1 MMAQAQ
7 LRGGKQAGGETTWGR
22 ASELTMEQMENIIL
36 EMSNP
41 DMGRSAFML
50 KINDFVAVMDEL
62 VRRCAAQGA
71 NRDEYL
77 LSHAGNMGNGIE
89 EIFNHHSV
97 DDFNSMEQMDKI
109 RNARDT
115 LLGVFQPGH
124 MVVSG
129 QPGAAEPELVL
140 PEVPTPVEVGITG
153 GQDYSVQ
160 FNEEWLGLF
169 ETTDAQNLNANLAA
183 ESAFYSL
190 IGDTAS
196 AAHFGQRWL
205 QDIVDNVNNWRRAN
219 GMAGADMTL
228 DEFMAGSWGNADTR
242 GFIRDRFGVSEDQVD
257 SVLGMLAQ
265 VSQGNILDA
274 LRSAPRN
281 TTFAYTLA
289 SVVAGSLSN
298 AEMHVPLMTMQVDS
312 SVNLYNSEVLFINAI
327 AFAELVLSQ
336 KYTIQATQREDQRWN
351 LEFIPNG
358 ELDPLGG
365 VGAGGEI
372 GFYAG
377 NESRYVSLS
386 VVGEWDAE
394 IQEVVGTATLKF
406 TDASG
411 NPFGIPM
418 DGRLYTAMLASV
430 DTEGRLRASGTLE
443 LSVVENDDYALMVSF
458 GAAYGTNIAD
468 ASQQWLARIGTRD
481 YWTLMPG
488 ATFEIRN
495 IGEIDTG
502 LEKISAGVHG
512 IFDAT
517 GAQAGVMGNVMFYG
531 GDWSVG
537 VEAGWR
543 RIQVLPD
550 MGDLIIGEDQT
561 IDTGQFG
568 IRMEF

>member
-1 MMAQAQ
+1 
-7 LRGGKQAGGETTWGR
+7 
-22 ASELTMEQMENIIL
+22 
-36 EMSNP
+36 
-41 DMGRSAFML
+41 
-50 KINDFVAVMDEL
+50 
-62 VRRCAAQGA
+62 
-71 NRDEYL
+71 
-77 LSHAGNMGNGIE
+77 
-89 EIFNHHSV
+89 
-97 DDFNSMEQMDKI
+97 
-109 RNARDT
+109 
-115 LLGVFQPGH
+115 
-124 MVVSG
+124 
-129 QPGAAEPELVL
+129 
-140 PEVPTPVEVGITG
+140 
-153 GQDYSVQ
+153 VQ

-169 ETTDAQNLNANLAA
+169 ETTDAQTLNANLAA
-183 ESAFYSL
+183 ESAFYCL

-196 AAHFGQRWL
+196 AAHFGQRWI

-219 GMAGADMTL
+219 GMTDADMTMDDL
-228 DEFMAGSWGNADTR
+228 MAGSWGSAGTR
-242 GFIRDRFGVSEDQVD
+242 EFIRDRFGVSEEQV
-257 SVLGMLAQ
+257 SQVLSMLAQ
-265 VSQGNILDA
+265 VSQGNILQA
-274 LRSAPRN
+274 LIDAPRN

-298 AEMHVPLMTMQVDS
+298 AEMQVPVFTTQIDS
-312 SVNLYNSEVLFINAI
+312 TVNIYNSDVLFINAI

-336 KYTIQATQREDQRWN
+336 KYTIQATQLEDQRWS
-351 LEFIPNG
+351 LKFIPNG
-358 ELDPLGG
+358 EIDPLGG
-365 VGAGGEI
+365 GGAGGEI

-394 IQEVVGTATLKF
+394 IQDVVGTATLNF

-418 DGRLYTAMLASV
+418 DGKLYTAMLASL

-443 LSVVENDDYALMVSF
+443 LAVVQNDEYALMVSF
-458 GAAYGTNIAD
+458 GAAYGTDITD

-488 ATFEIRN
+488 ATFEIRD
-495 IGEIDTG
+495 IGEVGTG
-502 LEKISAGVHG
+502 LERIATGVHG
-512 IFDAT
+512 IFDAE

-543 RIQVLPD
+543 RIQVLPN

-561 IDTGQFG
+561 IDTGQFN